1 MYPFTLPLT
10 HPENRHLVQIQARLG
25 VFVQAAPPY
34 FEYTQTG
41 SFARTTLDATGRLL
55 LALAEQ
61 QESFPRDLAY
71 AHFVRY
77 TWRLAE
83 AQLLAS
89 YVWLAQC
96 RSMYGWQEW
105 QYPQIP
111 ETSVPPRYT
120 YSDLFSHPTP
130 DARSYLDTN
139 IRISAYDTKRRV
151 ATLDISAELRS
162 EVENLPLSV
171 IVSWSDFLEA
181 SGSLPLKCA
190 YVLYLKS
197 AQFHR
202 HCERVAL
209 QPALAYRH
217 WCTWDG

>member
-1 MYPFTLPLT
+1 MYPFTLPLA
-10 HPENRHLVQIQARLG
+10 HPEHRHLVQIRARLG
-25 VFVQAAPPY
+25 VFVQTTSPY

-55 LALAEQ
+55 LVLAEQ
-61 QESFPRDLAY
+61 QENLPRDLAY

-77 TWRLAE
+77 TWSLAE

-89 YVWLAQC
+89 YVWLVQC
-96 RSMYGWQEW
+96 RSMYGWQERKHL
-105 QYPQIP
+105 QIR
-111 ETSVPPRYT
+111 ENSVLPRYT
-120 YSDLFSHPTP
+120 YSDLFTHPSP
-130 DARSYLDTN
+130 DVRRYLETN
-139 IRISAYDTKRRV
+139 IRVDTYDPERHV
-151 ATLDISAELRS
+151 ATLDISPELRS

-171 IVSWSDFLEA
+171 VVSWSDFLEA